1 MKVVLFCGGQGL
13 RLRDYDGKVPKP
25 MVPIGYR
32 PVVWHVMRWY
42 AYHGYS
48 DFILCL
54 GHGADVIKNYFLNYD
69 ETVTNDFVLRP
80 STRDPLSRRRVDR
93 QPKNQVELITDDTSG
108 WTITFADTGIHS
120 NIGQRLRAV
129 RPYLGND
136 EFFLAN
142 YADGVS
148 DAPLPSM
155 IAHLKSQHARSGA
168 LATFLKVRPSQSFH
182 CVNAEADGTVTGL
195 APVEGCDLWIN
206 GGFFVLHRDI
216 FDYLKPGEE
225 LVGPAFDRLIAE
237 RRLTSW
243 RHDGYFAA
251 MDTFKEQQQLSQ
263 LHLSGNAP
271 WEVWTEEKQT
281 RRDVTAEAIAT
292 SDLLDSPAGDARK
305 VG

>member
-13 RLRDYDGKVPKP
+13 RLRDYDGNVPKP

-32 PVVWHVMRWY
+32 PVIWHVMRWY

-48 DFILCL
+48 DFVLCL

-80 STRDPLSRRRVDR
+80 SNRDTLGRRHVDR
-93 QPKNQVELITDDTSG
+93 HPKNHVELITDDTSG

-120 NIGQRLRAV
+120 NIGERLRAV
-129 RPYLGND
+129 RPYLGGD

-148 DAPLPSM
+148 NAPLPSM
-155 IAHLKSQHARSGA
+155 IAHLKSQHDRSGV
-168 LATFLKVRPSQSFH
+168 LASFLKVRPSQSFH
-182 CVNAEADGTVTGL
+182 CVTSDPDGTVTGL
-195 APVEGCDLWIN
+195 STVEQCDLWIN
-206 GGFFVLHRDI
+206 GGFFVLHRDV
-216 FDYLKPGEE
+216 FDYLQPGEE
-225 LVGPAFDRLIAE
+225 LVGPAFDRLIEA

-251 MDTFKEQQQLSQ
+251 MDTFKEQQHLSQ

-271 WEVWTEEKQT
+271 WEVWTEEKQAQ
-281 RRDVTAEAIAT
+281 RDVMAEARAAA
-292 SDLLDSPAGDARK
+292 DQGDVDTGAVRR